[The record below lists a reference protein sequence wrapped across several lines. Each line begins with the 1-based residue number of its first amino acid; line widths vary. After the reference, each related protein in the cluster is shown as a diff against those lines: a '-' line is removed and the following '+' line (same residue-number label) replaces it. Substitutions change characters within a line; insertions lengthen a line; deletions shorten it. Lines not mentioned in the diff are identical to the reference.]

1 MGGPIEKLLFSGGG
15 GDVTVEQLTV
25 DQSGTITAPEGKA
38 YSPVVVPEGSVSSTP
53 TITASGGTITASVTP
68 TVNAGWVASAETGT
82 ASAAAT
88 ALDAN
93 LVAGN
98 IKEGVTIFGV
108 TGTLASGRSPKAEP
122 EGVFALYDL
131 LTDGMSWTS
140 TATEAA

>member
-1 MGGPIEKLLFSGGG
+1 MSIDPVSYAIGKKAGGDPPAGSAATPDTSIAANPALSASGG
-15 GDVTVEQLTV
+15 DIVASVSASE
-25 DQSGTITAPEGKA
+25 SITPT
-38 YSPVVVPEGSVSSTP
+38 VVPGYVSTGTP
-53 TITASGGTITASVTP
+53 GTVTASGST
-68 TVNAGWVASAETGT
+68 TV
-82 ASAAAT
+82 AAT

-93 LVAGN
+93 LAAGN

-122 EGVFALYDL
+122 EGVFALNDL